1 MYKKN
6 GKKKKEIAVEE
17 NSQLSLGWMD
27 RKYIFFPNIEDR
39 HKNGVVSSLN
49 VTSQFLEPRTFLG
62 FSRSSLATGHTM
74 HTGTLHPPSP
84 SRPPANEHGGHSPT
98 VCQSPSSY
106 AFFMGQL
113 GKVGFLPVE
122 ISDWYW
128 LVFSF
133 FGLPSLSLLRDTIH
147 KIVLGFL
154 QQPSRENFLGQVE
167 GNAEGNVGRAHDSSA
182 NVFSV

>member
-1 MYKKN
+1 
-6 GKKKKEIAVEE
+6 
-17 NSQLSLGWMD
+17 MD

-62 FSRSSLATGHTM
+62 FSRSSLVTGHTM

-84 SRPPANEHGGHSPT
+84 SRSPANEHGGHSPT

-133 FGLPSLSLLRDTIH
+133 FGLSSLSLLRDTIH

-154 QQPSRENFLGQVE
+154 
-167 GNAEGNVGRAHDSSA
+167 
-182 NVFSV
+182 

>member
-1 MYKKN
+1 MSALLLITRSLPSSRTSTPRVEKN
-6 GKKKKEIAVEE
+6 AIPNEVRECIRKMVKKKKISRRKFLA
-17 NSQLSLGWMD
+17 LSWMD

-74 HTGTLHPPSP
+74 HTGTLPPSP

-133 FGLPSLSLLRDTIH
+133 FGLPPLSLLRDTIH

-154 QQPSRENFLGQVE
+154 
-167 GNAEGNVGRAHDSSA
+167 
-182 NVFSV
+182 

>member
-1 MYKKN
+1 MV
-6 GKKKKEIAVEE
+6 KKKKNKSKKILSSLLDGWIE
-17 NSQLSLGWMD
+17 NIYFSRISKIDTKMAWFL
-27 RKYIFFPNIEDR
+27 
-39 HKNGVVSSLN
+39 SLN

-154 QQPSRENFLGQVE
+154 
-167 GNAEGNVGRAHDSSA
+167 
-182 NVFSV
+182 